1 MNRKRFTKVFSNTK
15 KKPDAKKKYKTT
27 ISKHRLYNQLAFSLP
42 LIINTQISSILNTL
56 LNIIG

>member
-15 KKPDAKKKYKTT
+15 KKPDAKKKYRTT

-42 LIINTQISSILNTL
+42 LIINT
-56 LNIIG
+56 